1 MATTKEQLESLT
13 TDMRSVTVHLSSIT
27 PYSPSRMHFTPKLDR
42 ESADAYEERT
52 WRNKAHTMPD
62 GKVFI
67 PGICFLQ
74 SLRATAKH
82 LSMQI
87 PGKGKKTYTASFLSG
102 VVCQSNIVLKLKLDD
117 LEMEKLYL
125 PSDGVAGSGKR
136 VIKRF
141 PVIQEWSGKLTFA
154 ILDPVI
160 TEAVFRDH
168 IVRAGELKGV
178 GRWRPAVGGMNGRF
192 KVESLDWS

>member
-1 MATTKEQLESLT
+1 MATTKEQLASLT
-13 TDMRSVTVHLSSIT
+13 TDMHVVTVDLKSIA

-42 ESADAYEERT
+42 ETADAYNERT
-52 WRNKAHTMPD
+52 WRNHAHVNSQ

-67 PGICFLQ
+67 PGNCFLQ

-102 VVCQSNIVLKLKLDD
+102 VVCQNNIDLPLMLDD
-117 LEMEKLYL
+117 LELETLYL

-136 VIKRF
+136 VVKRF
-141 PVIQEWSGKLTFA
+141 PVIKEWGGKLTFA

-160 TEAVFRDH
+160 VEAVFREH
-168 IVRAGELKGV
+168 MVRAGELKGV

-192 KVESLDWS
+192 KVTAIDWQ